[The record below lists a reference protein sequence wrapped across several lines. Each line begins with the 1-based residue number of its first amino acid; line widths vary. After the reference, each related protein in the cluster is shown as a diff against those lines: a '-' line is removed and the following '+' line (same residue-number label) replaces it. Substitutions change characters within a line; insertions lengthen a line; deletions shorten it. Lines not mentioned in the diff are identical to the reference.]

1 LKTGI
6 RFKFC
11 ITHSIHW

>member
-1 LKTGI
+1 MFYLIVFI

-11 ITHSIHW
+11 IYW